1 MGSTRNAGRLCWLCT
16 VLSFAGMAVG
26 MLIHIAEVFYLSMA
40 LLVVFMIILPL
51 SCGAAPTAS
60 RSCPR
65 AGCCISRSAPTAAR
79 SCHER
84 RPARA
89 AAARPLL

>member
-51 SCGAAPTAS
+51 FVWRCPYCKQKLPTRGMLHLKVCPYCGQKLP
-60 RSCPR
+60 
-65 AGCCISRSAPTAAR
+65 
-79 SCHER
+79 
-84 RPARA
+84 
-89 AAARPLL
+89 